1 MTYQFRPG
9 RLTDREPDTRTYADG
24 RDAAKAD
31 SAFLLRIGAAALR
44 DRLRPARRRS
54 PRCDPGNAR
63 SRQEPPAMT
72 TYRRHLRASA
82 LDLLDRM
89 IDPRTSTASRT
100 DEEAAR

>member
-9 RLTDREPDTRTYADG
+9 RLTYREPDTRTYADG

-44 DRLRPARRRS
+44 DRL
-54 PRCDPGNAR
+54 
-63 SRQEPPAMT
+63 
-72 TYRRHLRASA
+72 
-82 LDLLDRM
+82 
-89 IDPRTSTASRT
+89 DPRTSTASRT